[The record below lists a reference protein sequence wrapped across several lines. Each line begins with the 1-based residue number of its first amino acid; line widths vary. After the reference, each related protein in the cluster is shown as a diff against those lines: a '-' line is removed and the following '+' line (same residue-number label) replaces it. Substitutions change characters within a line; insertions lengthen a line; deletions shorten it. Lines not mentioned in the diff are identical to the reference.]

1 MDNLLSWVATAAT
14 IGGALLTAS
23 NLGARITGTGFIVF
37 LFGSLSWI
45 GVSLTSGQ
53 EALLWTNIVLTFLNL
68 FGIWRW
74 LGRQAKVEEGGKAA
88 AEASEHTPGEALFP
102 VSLLSRATLAVGGSE
117 AGSCVDAM
125 AGEKSGQIAYVI
137 VTEGGVA
144 GVGERLF
151 KLPWRDARMDGEH
164 LMSDRQLLDNL
175 VRQIC
180 QSIRCVPDY
189 PHR

>member
-74 LGRQAKVEEGGKAA
+74 LGRQVKVEEGGKAA

-164 LMSDRQLLDNL
+164 LMSDRAEALEEVEKDEWPG
-175 VRQIC
+175 R
-180 QSIRCVPDY
+180 
-189 PHR
+189 